1 MALRLV
7 KYLQIFN
14 RIFLFLCSGF
24 PDTTRIFVTSVVFQG
39 ISMLGISS
47 AIESLC
53 FTNFLGGWEAVWTG
67 GYYTSLA
74 YTQPGPFSSCRRPLT
89 VAERLLSLPNSFT
102 GWGALFLVVN
112 F

>member
-39 ISMLGISS
+39 INMLGISS

-53 FTNFLGGWEAVWTG
+53 FTNFLGGWGSCMDWG
-67 GYYTSLA
+67 SSLSIYTTRTFAQL
-74 YTQPGPFSSCRRPLT
+74 QDP
-89 VAERLLSLPNSFT
+89 
-102 GWGALFLVVN
+102 
-112 F
+112 

>member
-24 PDTTRIFVTSVVFQG
+24 PDTGSLSPLLFFRG

-47 AIESLC
+47 AIESCVYKL
-53 FTNFLGGWEAVWTG
+53 LGRLG
-67 GYYTSLA
+67 
-74 YTQPGPFSSCRRPLT
+74 SCVDWDTTHP
-89 VAERLLSLPNSFT
+89 
-102 GWGALFLVVN
+102 
-112 F
+112 